1 VFKKAL
7 AGIGAGALLL
17 GMAACGGGGDD
28 SGSGD
33 GSGEGLVIG
42 FAQVGAESAW
52 RTANS
57 KSVQDA
63 AAEAGHELKFVDAQ
77 QDQEKQ
83 IAAVRDFINQQ
94 VDVIV
99 LAPVVETGWTDV
111 LQEAD
116 DAGIPVVLADRGVEA
131 ADEDLYVT
139 RLGSDFAEE
148 GRKAGAWA
156 AETFAD
162 DADGTRIL
170 ELQGTTGS
178 APANDR
184 KAGFFEVL
192 DAEGLNY
199 ELVDSQS
206 GNFTAEEGKAVMETF
221 ITTHGLDGIDLL
233 YAHNDEMGLGAIQAI
248 EEAGFKPGE
257 DIQIIIV
264 DGSKAGFQAGV
275 DGKLNYI
282 VECNPV
288 FGPQLMEVVE
298 SVVAGDEVEK
308 FTPVEEGVFDA
319 TQFEAELPNRQ
330 F

>member
-7 AGIGAGALLL
+7 AGIGAGALLF
-17 GMAACGGGGDD
+17 GMAACGGGDD
-28 SGSGD
+28 SSDGGSGD
-33 GSGEGLVIG
+33 GLVIG

-57 KSVQDA
+57 DSVKA
-63 AAEAGHELKFVDAQ
+63 AAEAAGHDLKFVDGQ

-111 LQEAD
+111 LQEAE

-162 DADGTRIL
+162 DADGTKIL

-192 DAEGLNY
+192 DTEGLNY
-199 ELVDSQS
+199 EIVDSQS

-221 ITTHGLDGIDLL
+221 ITTHTLDGIDLL

-248 EEAGFKPGE
+248 EEAGKAPGQ

-288 FGPQLMEVVE
+288 FGDQLMDVVE
-298 SVVAGDEVEK
+298 SVVAGDTVEK
-308 FTPVEEGVFDA
+308 FTPVEEGVFDSS
-319 TQFEAELPNRQ
+319 QFEAELPNRQ

>member
-17 GMAACGGGGDD
+17 GMAACGGGADD
-28 SGSGD
+28 SGSD
-33 GSGEGLVIG
+33 SGSDEGLVIG

-148 GRKAGAWA
+148 GRKAGTWA

-162 DADGTRIL
+162 DADGTKIL

-192 DAEGLNY
+192 DSAGLNY

-319 TQFEAELPNRQ
+319 SQFEAELPNRQ

>member
-1 VFKKAL
+1 MFKKAL

-17 GMAACGGGGDD
+17 TMAACGSDDGGSEGGGDD
-28 SGSGD
+28 GS
-33 GSGEGLVIG
+33 LVIG

-57 KSVQDA
+57 KSIQDA
-63 AAEAGHELKFVDAQ
+63 AEAAGHELKFNDAQ

-83 IAAVRDFINQQ
+83 IEAVRGFINQQ

-111 LQEAD
+111 LQEAE

-162 DADGTRIL
+162 DADGTKIL

-199 ELVDSQS
+199 EIVDSQS

-248 EEAGFKPGE
+248 EEAGKVPGT

-264 DGSKAGFQAGV
+264 DGSTAGFQAGV

-282 VECNPV
+282 VECNPA
-288 FGPQLMEVVE
+288 FGPQLMEVLE

>member
-1 VFKKAL
+1 MFKKAL
-7 AGIGAGALLL
+7 AGIGAGALLFGL
-17 GMAACGGGGDD
+17 TACGGGGDD
-28 SGSGD
+28 SGDGGGGD
-33 GSGEGLVIG
+33 GLVIG

-57 KSVQDA
+57 DSVKA
-63 AAEAGHELKFVDAQ
+63 AAEAAGHTLKFVDGQ
-77 QDQEKQ
+77 QEQETQ
-83 IAAVRDFINQQ
+83 ISAVRDFITQQ
-94 VDVIV
+94 VDAIV

-111 LQEAD
+111 LQEAE
-116 DAGIPVVLADRGVEA
+116 DAGIPVILADRGVEA
-131 ADEDLYVT
+131 ADEALYET

-156 AETFAD
+156 AETFAA

-184 KAGFFEVL
+184 KSGFFEVL
-192 DAEGLNY
+192 DSEGLTY
-199 ELVDSQS
+199 EIVDSQS
-206 GNFTAEEGKAVMETF
+206 GNFTAEEGKSVMETF

-248 EEAGFKPGE
+248 EEFGKVPGQ

-264 DGSKAGFQAGV
+264 DGSKAGFEAGV
-275 DGKLNYI
+275 AGKLNYI

-288 FGPQLMEVVE
+288 FGDQLMTVVE

>member
-1 VFKKAL
+1 MLKKTL
-7 AGIGAGALLL
+7 AGLAAGALLL
-17 GMAACGGGGDD
+17 TAAACGGGDDD
-28 SGSGD
+28 SGGD
-33 GSGEGLVIG
+33 ADGLVVG

-57 KSVQDA
+57 DSVQSAADA
-63 AAEAGHELKFVDAQ
+63 DDRIAELKFVDAQ
-77 QDQEKQ
+77 QEQEKQ
-83 IAAVRDFINQQ
+83 IEAIRNFITQK

-99 LAPVVETGWTDV
+99 LAPVVETGWTEV
-111 LQEAD
+111 LGEAEQ
-116 DAGIPVVLADRGVEA
+116 AGIPVILADRGIEA

-139 RLGSDFAEE
+139 RIGSDFVEE
-148 GRKAGAWA
+148 GRKAGTWVT
-156 AETFAD
+156 EEFAGND
-162 DADGTRIL
+162 NTRIL
-170 ELQGTTGS
+170 QLEGTVGA

-184 KAGFFEVL
+184 NAGFFEVL
-192 DAEGLNY
+192 DDAGFPY

-221 ITTHGLDGIDLL
+221 ISTHGLDDIDLL

-248 EEAGFKPGE
+248 EEAGYEPGV

-282 VECNPV
+282 VECNPA
-288 FGPQLMEVVE
+288 FGEQLMDLAVQ
-298 SVVAGDEVEK
+298 VADGEDVEK
-308 FTPVEEGVFDA
+308 FTPVEEAAFTAD
-319 TQFEAELPNRQ
+319 QFEAELPNRQ